1 MRRIRMRGIT
11 RLSCARMGYIWTSAW
26 IAQSHCLART
36 TIIIS
41 IMIIIAQDEVSEDP
55 PSVGLLL
62 QGQAM
67 AVGGHQAELR
77 PGMEALLN
85 PDILTVTI
93 GDIVTMMVGCPQD
106 MEIGRD
112 GAQTGETGMTD
123 LAGMTGAAKLGALLT
138 SYFLFDE
145 LYIFQIHS

>member
-1 MRRIRMRGIT
+1 
-11 RLSCARMGYIWTSAW
+11 
-26 IAQSHCLART
+26 
-36 TIIIS
+36 
-41 IMIIIAQDEVSEDP
+41 MIIIAQDEVSEDP

-67 AVGGHQAELR
+67 VVGGHQAELR

-93 GDIVTMMVGCPQD
+93 GDTVTMMVGCPQD

-123 LAGMTGAAKLGALLT
+123 LAGMTGAAKLGISLGALLT